1 MRIWVGPEQLPKNA
15 RFSGLAQL
23 RVEDSVLGRVGRV
36 RAVAT
41 FDRLQRDDVLAPAR
55 QSLADVPDRQR
66 AELVVIDQPRRRV
79 IWVGGVLQCLLST
92 ADGSAR
98 LRRDSAQTRAHAA
111 RDLAWRVDQRRRAIM
126 RAGPARLEM
135 LVRTL
140 RPIDVVALAS
150 FQRRTGGTEI
160 TAHNWPRIE
169 PESGRVPF
177 LNLLTSSFAH
187 RPGGQ
192 RGWVAAEGGRL
203 VGLSAAR
210 PRAGGLVWDAAHL
223 LADEDTVAAD
233 LLDEVVACAASH
245 AARRVFLEAPTGG
258 RGQDVARR
266 AAFERFTSS
275 ELYVLSPGAKV
286 ERTDLFEA
294 RPRLRA
300 DEQTL
305 FQLYMAAVPAPVRAA
320 EAMTLEEW
328 SALYPGRKRWQPS
341 FTGARQQ
348 YVWELGT
355 SMVGWLEVTFGQ
367 RSQFMELLVHPRYE
381 DAADRLLRYAMLQVS
396 PKAPVYAVVR
406 EYQPYLASALQR
418 AGFRLAAEHEL
429 FVKLLAVRVRE
440 PRLVTANVVGG

>member
-1 MRIWVGPEQLPKNA
+1 
-15 RFSGLAQL
+15 
-23 RVEDSVLGRVGRV
+23 
-36 RAVAT
+36 
-41 FDRLQRDDVLAPAR
+41 
-55 QSLADVPDRQR
+55 
-66 AELVVIDQPRRRV
+66 
-79 IWVGGVLQCLLST
+79 
-92 ADGSAR
+92 
-98 LRRDSAQTRAHAA
+98 
-111 RDLAWRVDQRRRAIM
+111 
-126 RAGPARLEM
+126 M

-140 RPIDVVALAS
+140 RPLDVVALAS
-150 FQRRTGGTEI
+150 FQRKAGGTEI

-177 LNLLTSSFAH
+177 VNLLTSSLAH

-192 RGWVAAEGGRL
+192 RSWVAEDGGRL
-203 VGLSAAR
+203 VGLAATR
-210 PRAGGLVWDAAHL
+210 PRAGGLVWDVAHL
-223 LADEDTVAAD
+223 HALDDQNPVAAD
-233 LLDEVVACAASH
+233 LLDQVVACAASH
-245 AARRVFLEAPTGG
+245 AARRVFMETPARG
-258 RGQDVARR
+258 RGHDVARR

-300 DEQTL
+300 DEQAL

-328 SALYPGRKRWQPS
+328 GALYPGRKRWQPT
-341 FTGARQQ
+341 FTGTRQQ

-367 RSQFMELLVHPRYE
+367 RSQFMELLVNPRYE
-381 DAADRLLRYAMLQVS
+381 DAADRLLRYALLQVS

-418 AGFRLAAEHEL
+418 AGFRLAAQHEL

>member
-1 MRIWVGPEQLPKNA
+1 
-15 RFSGLAQL
+15 
-23 RVEDSVLGRVGRV
+23 
-36 RAVAT
+36 
-41 FDRLQRDDVLAPAR
+41 
-55 QSLADVPDRQR
+55 
-66 AELVVIDQPRRRV
+66 
-79 IWVGGVLQCLLST
+79 
-92 ADGSAR
+92 
-98 LRRDSAQTRAHAA
+98 
-111 RDLAWRVDQRRRAIM
+111 
-126 RAGPARLEM
+126 M

-140 RPIDVVALAS
+140 RPIDVLALAS
-150 FQRRTGGTEI
+150 FQRRAGGMEI

-177 LNLLTSSFAH
+177 MNLLTSSFAH

-192 RGWVAAEGGRL
+192 
-203 VGLSAAR
+203 
-210 PRAGGLVWDAAHL
+210 L

-233 LLDEVVACAASH
+233 LLDEVVGCAASH
-245 AARRVFLEAPTGG
+245 AGRRVFLEAPARG
-258 RGQDVARR
+258 RGHDVARR

-305 FQLYMAAVPAPVRAA
+305 FQLYMSAVPAPVRAA

-328 SALYPGRKRWQPS
+328 SALYPGRKRWRPS
-341 FTGARQQ
+341 FTGSRQQ

-381 DAADRLLRYAMLQVS
+381 DAADRLLRYALLQVS
-396 PKAPVYAVVR
+396 PKAPVYVVVR

-418 AGFRLAAEHEL
+418 AGFRLAAQHEL